1 MVLDLS
7 ETNSHGGI
15 SANENI
21 HMDVMPPD
29 LFQNEETS
37 TNDLPNSNDDIFR
50 MSKTELVNFLS
61 IPLKGNLLNNANG

>member
-7 ETNSHGGI
+7 ETNSQGGI
-15 SANENI
+15 SADENI
-21 HMDVMPPD
+21 LMDVMPPD

-37 TNDLPNSNDDIFR
+37 TNDLPKSKDDIFR